1 MTQSIWISTG
11 LILEVYLNVNTATAE
26 KDHDT
31 DMQSINNN
39 IYDNVRIHLCWANLR
54 SQCATYHTTMFKPHN
69 LKHPSNAHASVNT
82 S

>member
-39 IYDNVRIHLCWANLR
+39 IYDNV
-54 SQCATYHTTMFKPHN
+54 
-69 LKHPSNAHASVNT
+69 
-82 S
+82 